1 MTHFL
6 HMSIDKPT
14 DVEMTDCYLTEIW
27 KFNARYVMQMGNYCY
42 YHYQGTMATTTIAT
56 ITTTCQGCHERS
68 GSSGVPVK
76 STWTHHTTALRTP
89 LAACTTANRV
99 QACRVGVPVSPWT
112 RAGLHDWW
120 SAANCWT
127 SRSTTPMAIIDLGT
141 SCTTDTPSNH
151 RRLRISHCSSKD
163 MEQSAAGMT
172 SSRTLSS
179 FKSKLKTYLFKL
191 SFPHSDSVKWLRC
204 C

>member
-1 MTHFL
+1 MDQLLQLLLTHPMSRLHLNDLPPQRLEMTHFL

-76 STWTHHTTALRTP
+76 ST
-89 LAACTTANRV
+89 
-99 QACRVGVPVSPWT
+99 
-112 RAGLHDWW
+112 
-120 SAANCWT
+120 
-127 SRSTTPMAIIDLGT
+127 
-141 SCTTDTPSNH
+141 
-151 RRLRISHCSSKD
+151 
-163 MEQSAAGMT
+163 
-172 SSRTLSS
+172 
-179 FKSKLKTYLFKL
+179 
-191 SFPHSDSVKWLRC
+191 
-204 C
+204 